1 MHRHLRA
8 TTWLAALLAAAAA
21 PPVLLLAHPERPAAP
36 PWAFAMAL
44 GYAGIAFVGLQ
55 FLLTARF
62 KTIAMPFGID
72 LVYYFHRYLAIGG
85 FALITLH
92 AALVAWRR
100 PGLAG
105 LDGAPEAHV
114 LAGWLAWALYALL
127 VLSSLFRLK
136 AKLHYDRWRRLHAA
150 AAVIAFGATGW
161 HAWTS
166 GRYLDGPGKRAV
178 FAAAILAWLL
188 LLVWVR
194 AIRPALVARRPWFVA
209 SVKPVVERVWS
220 VELAP
225 AGHAGFA
232 FEPGQFAWISV
243 RVSPYAMREHP
254 FSIASSAEHPERL
267 QFTVKERG
275 DFTRNVSQL
284 RPGERVYVDAPYGA
298 FSVDRHADARGFVF
312 VAGGIG
318 IAPVLSCLRT
328 LADRGDRRPAVLY
341 YANDTR
347 ERAAHAAELDALC
360 DRMPLRVV
368 PVLLHPPA
376 DWTGERGYVTRDVLE
391 RHLPADRTGLEYFVC
406 GPTAMTALVEREL
419 HALGVS
425 AWHVRTELFDLV

>member
-8 TTWLAALLAAAAA
+8 TTWLAALLAAAAV
-21 PPVLLLAHPERPAAP
+21 PPVVLLANPVRYAAP

-85 FALITLH
+85 FALITAH
-92 AALVAWRR
+92 AAIVAWRQ
-100 PGLAG
+100 PSLAG
-105 LDGAPEAHV
+105 FDGEPEPHV
-114 LAGWLAWALYALL
+114 LAGWVAWALYAML
-127 VLSSLFRLK
+127 VFSSLFRLQV
-136 AKLHYDRWRRLHAA
+136 KLHYDRWRRVHAA

-166 GRYLDGPGKRAV
+166 GRYLDAPGKRV
-178 FAAAILAWLL
+178 IFAAAIGAWLL

-194 AIRPALVARRPWFVA
+194 AIRPALVARRPWRVE
-209 SVKPVVERVWS
+209 SVKPEVERVWS
-220 VELAP
+220 VALAP
-225 AGHAGFA
+225 EGHAGLE
-232 FEPGQFAWISV
+232 FEPGQFAWVTV
-243 RVSPYAMREHP
+243 RVSPWAMREHP
-254 FSIASSAEHPERL
+254 FSIASSAEQPERL
-267 QFTVKERG
+267 EFTVKERG
-275 DFTRNVSQL
+275 DFTRAVGRLQ
-284 RPGERVYVDAPYGA
+284 PGERVYVDAPYGA
-298 FSVDRHADARGFVF
+298 FSVDRHPDAAGFVF

-328 LADRGDRRPAVLY
+328 LADRGDPRPVVLY

-347 ERAAHAAELDALC
+347 ERAAHAAEIESLRA
-360 DRMPLRVV
+360 RMTLRVV
-368 PVLLHPPA
+368 HVLLHPPA
-376 DWTGERGYVTRDVLE
+376 DWTGERGYVTREVLE

-406 GPTAMTALVEREL
+406 GPTAMTTLVERGL
-419 HALGVS
+419 HELGVS